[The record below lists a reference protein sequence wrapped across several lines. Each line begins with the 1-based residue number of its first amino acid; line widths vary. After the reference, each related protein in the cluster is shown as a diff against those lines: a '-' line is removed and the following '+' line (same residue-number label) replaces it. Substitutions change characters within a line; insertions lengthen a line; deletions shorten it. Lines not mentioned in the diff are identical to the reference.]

1 MKKMAADTRLMTN
14 EVSSDEGWSNSIY
27 RWKNLDYKK
36 VSPSWS
42 PQEELLPKGGERG
55 GKELIIVSVA
65 SLSSIYTS
73 SCIFYPSVSSEVA
86 FLSFHHGVWDCRIF
100 DKIT

>member
-1 MKKMAADTRLMTN
+1 MKGGVTQFTVEKTSTTKKFPHHDLRR
-14 EVSSDEGWSNSIY
+14 SYY
-27 RWKNLDYKK
+27 RR
-36 VSPSWS
+36 
-42 PQEELLPKGGERG
+42 KGGERG

-86 FLSFHHGVWDCRIF
+86 FSILLPRCLKLSHFLSNYIVVEQ
-100 DKIT
+100 TVT

>member
-1 MKKMAADTRLMTN
+1 MKGGVTQFTVEKTSTTKKFPHHDLRR
-14 EVSSDEGWSNSIY
+14 SY
-27 RWKNLDYKK
+27 RR
-36 VSPSWS
+36 
-42 PQEELLPKGGERG
+42 KGGERG

-86 FLSFHHGVWDCRIF
+86 FLSFYHGV
-100 DKIT
+100 